1 MVKKRSLLIILI
13 SLILIGIVVFYPTE
27 KRKIKKVLKRGC
39 EWVEKRGDENPLVF
53 AVKSKNGEKIFSKS
67 VFLKYNKYDFKR
79 DVSIEEIE
87 RGYISLMQSVK
98 SLNVKI
104 TDFNIEIVDDI
115 SASCDATVLIDT
127 SGEIYSDLKNV
138 SEVLFTFKKEDKGWR
153 ISGIEVVEVL
163 EK

>member
-1 MVKKRSLLIILI
+1 MATVL
-13 SLILIGIVVFYPTE
+13 FYPTE
-27 KRKIKKVLKRGC
+27 KRKIKRVLKRGC
-39 EWVEKRGDENPLVF
+39 EWVEKKGDENPLVF
-53 AVKSKNGEKIFSKS
+53 AVKSKNGEKIFSKI
-67 VFLKYNKYDFKR
+67 VFLKYDKYNFKR

-104 TDFNIEIVDDI
+104 TDFNIEIDDNI
-115 SASCDATVLIDT
+115 SATCDATVLIDT

-138 SEVLFTFKKEDKGWR
+138 SEVLFTLKKEDKGWR

-163 EK
+163 QK

>member
-27 KRKIKKVLKRGC
+27 KRKIKRVLKRGC

-67 VFLKYNKYDFKR
+67 VFLKYNKYVKR

>member
-1 MVKKRSLLIILI
+1 MVKKRSLLIVLI

-153 ISGIEVVEVL
+153 ISGIEAVEVL